1 MSEYSSYSHYNS
13 ASFIVDGVILSERG
27 MTTLKSQTVE
37 KEKARRRKR
46 VGIGGDPMNPNDL
59 MDTSGNFKK
68 HAVCYFCCKM

>member
-46 VGIGGDPMNPNDL
+46 VGIGGDNPHDL
-59 MDTSGNFKK
+59 MDASGNYKISCLF
-68 HAVCYFCCKM
+68 ALFF